1 MGQNGNFDE
10 RKDKFGTSLSEKL
23 TPDFEKWRVRGTA
36 SLDFGLGWTKLAHL
50 QSTAVFDGWVPG
62 KLQ

>member
-1 MGQNGNFDE
+1 MGQNDNFDE

-23 TPDFEKWRVRGTA
+23 TPNFEKWRIRA
-36 SLDFGLGWTKLAHL
+36 SLSFGLGWTKLAHL